1 MILDFTL
8 TSLRFKAPI
17 ETNESYSGFRQLRMC
32 APASLDIAANTVV
45 VVPATKVAAAQS
57 EPIQAASVGDNGACS
72 CGQATRSSVPEMPRS
87 ARGGGP
93 GPPVCYVAR

>member
-17 ETNESYSGFRQLRMC
+17 ETNESYSGFRQSRMC

-45 VVPATKVAAAQS
+45 VVPATKVAAAHS
-57 EPIQAASVGDNGACS
+57 DRMRARSIGDNGA
-72 CGQATRSSVPEMPRS
+72 
-87 ARGGGP
+87 
-93 GPPVCYVAR
+93 